1 MVALIFGTR
10 GLISGANAIYGVMD
24 RDVSYQRYCSDQ
36 LKMYDFWGARCMIFW
51 AMAPGLF
58 FEVVFLL
65 LNGSAH
71 FWDERSNFRGECQIW
86 WDG

>member
-1 MVALIFGTR
+1 MFKFILVAYPYYPPGSAVELFSVI
-10 GLISGANAIYGVMD
+10 L
-24 RDVSYQRYCSDQ
+24 YQSYCSDQ
-36 LKMYDFWGARCMIFW
+36 LKMYDFWGARCMIFC

-71 FWDERSNFRGECQIW
+71 FWDERSNFRGKCQIW